1 MFKKLLFATTASPV
15 CDNAAKVAFD
25 LEMKWEAKL
34 LILHVLGVPGR
45 SFSLQFTD
53 VRTGERE
60 EISQDYNEWVKEE
73 MNNTYGK
80 LLEDS
85 NASIVTA
92 IGDPYREILR
102 LARKEDA
109 DMIIMGAHSREEDV
123 GATKHRSVAGSTM
136 RKVAKAARCAVV
148 VVNRPCTTCWRLF
161 SNIVVGTDFSKA
173 SFSAFLWAFKLA
185 REVGANLHIFHAIDI
200 TAEGLTL
207 PAGQTTIEQRVK
219 EARRRIEQTY
229 IPKLQGYDKY
239 SMEVWEG
246 IPYVEILKFARERQA
261 DLIVMAHHTREIDP
275 EEAERPLIFPIEVG
289 IEDQFRRGAAE
300 KPAIRLDLVLE
311 LSWRPP
317 GIAERQQSIFRSVA
331 DGDRLQDLLGFP
343 VRERRVFLLRH
354 RLVHDAVCVGRQRV
368 VGRGVEHGHLRTER
382 LGERDRVRDGL
393 LGELRSVGGDEDVLV
408 HAFSFSWE
416 FLRNSSYATRHR
428 AR

>member
-34 LILHVLGVPGR
+34 LILHVMGVPGR

-53 VRTGERE
+53 VRTGQHED
-60 EISQDYNEWVKEE
+60 INPDYVEWVKEE

-102 LARKEDA
+102 LARKEDV

-185 REVGANLHIFHAIDI
+185 REVGAKLHIFNAIDI

-207 PAGQTTIEQRVK
+207 PAGQTTIEQRIK

-246 IPYVEILKFARERQA
+246 IPYVEILKFARDRQA

-275 EEAERPLIFPIEVG
+275 EEAELGSTVEQVVLR
-289 IEDQFRRGAAE
+289 AACPVASVTHPD
-300 KPAIRLDLVLE
+300 KVADLV
-311 LSWRPP
+311 
-317 GIAERQQSIFRSVA
+317 
-331 DGDRLQDLLGFP
+331 
-343 VRERRVFLLRH
+343 
-354 RLVHDAVCVGRQRV
+354 
-368 VGRGVEHGHLRTER
+368 
-382 LGERDRVRDGL
+382 
-393 LGELRSVGGDEDVLV
+393 
-408 HAFSFSWE
+408 
-416 FLRNSSYATRHR
+416 
-428 AR
+428 

>member
-34 LILHVLGVPGR
+34 LILHVMGVPGR

-60 EISQDYNEWVKEE
+60 DINPDYVEWVKEE

-85 NASIVTA
+85 NADIVTA

-102 LARKEDA
+102 LARKEDV

-123 GATKHRSVAGSTM
+123 GATKHRAVAGSTM

-185 REVGANLHIFHAIDI
+185 REIGAKLHIFHAIDI

-207 PAGQTTIEQRVK
+207 PAGQTTIEQRIK

-246 IPYVEILKFARERQA
+246 IPYVEILKFARDRQA

-275 EEAERPLIFPIEVG
+275 E
-289 IEDQFRRGAAE
+289 AAE
-300 KPAIRLDLVLE
+300 LGSTVEQVVLRAACPVASVTHPDKVADLV
-311 LSWRPP
+311 
-317 GIAERQQSIFRSVA
+317 
-331 DGDRLQDLLGFP
+331 
-343 VRERRVFLLRH
+343 
-354 RLVHDAVCVGRQRV
+354 
-368 VGRGVEHGHLRTER
+368 
-382 LGERDRVRDGL
+382 
-393 LGELRSVGGDEDVLV
+393 
-408 HAFSFSWE
+408 
-416 FLRNSSYATRHR
+416 
-428 AR
+428 

>member
-34 LILHVLGVPGR
+34 LILHVMGVPGR

-60 EISQDYNEWVKEE
+60 DINPDYVEWVKEE

-85 NASIVTA
+85 NADIVTA

-102 LARKEDA
+102 LARKEDV

-185 REVGANLHIFHAIDI
+185 REVGAKLHIFNAIDI

-229 IPKLQGYDKY
+229 IPKLQGYDKV

-261 DLIVMAHHTREIDP
+261 DLVVMAHHTREIDP
-275 EEAERPLIFPIEVG
+275 EEAELGSTVEQVVLR
-289 IEDQFRRGAAE
+289 AACPVASVTHPD
-300 KPAIRLDLVLE
+300 KVADLV
-311 LSWRPP
+311 
-317 GIAERQQSIFRSVA
+317 
-331 DGDRLQDLLGFP
+331 
-343 VRERRVFLLRH
+343 
-354 RLVHDAVCVGRQRV
+354 
-368 VGRGVEHGHLRTER
+368 
-382 LGERDRVRDGL
+382 
-393 LGELRSVGGDEDVLV
+393 
-408 HAFSFSWE
+408 
-416 FLRNSSYATRHR
+416 
-428 AR
+428 

>member
-1 MFKKLLFATTASPV
+1 MFKKLLFATTASPG

-34 LILHVLGVPGR
+34 LILHVMGVPGR

-60 EISQDYNEWVKEE
+60 DISPDYVEWVKEE

-102 LARKEDA
+102 LARKEDV

-275 EEAERPLIFPIEVG
+275 EEAELGSTVEQVVLR
-289 IEDQFRRGAAE
+289 AACPVASVNHPD
-300 KPAIRLDLVLE
+300 K
-311 LSWRPP
+311 
-317 GIAERQQSIFRSVA
+317 VA
-331 DGDRLQDLLGFP
+331 DL
-343 VRERRVFLLRH
+343 
-354 RLVHDAVCVGRQRV
+354 A
-368 VGRGVEHGHLRTER
+368 
-382 LGERDRVRDGL
+382 
-393 LGELRSVGGDEDVLV
+393 
-408 HAFSFSWE
+408 
-416 FLRNSSYATRHR
+416 
-428 AR
+428 

>member
-34 LILHVLGVPGR
+34 LILHVMGVPGR

-53 VRTGERE
+53 VRTGQRE
-60 EISQDYNEWVKEE
+60 DISPDYVEWVKEE

-102 LARKEDA
+102 LARKEDV

-185 REVGANLHIFHAIDI
+185 REVGAKLHIFNAIDI

-207 PAGQTTIEQRVK
+207 PAGQTTIEQRIK

-246 IPYVEILKFARERQA
+246 IPYVEILKFARDRQA

-275 EEAERPLIFPIEVG
+275 EEAELGSTVEQVVLR
-289 IEDQFRRGAAE
+289 AACPVASVTHPD
-300 KPAIRLDLVLE
+300 KVADLV
-311 LSWRPP
+311 
-317 GIAERQQSIFRSVA
+317 
-331 DGDRLQDLLGFP
+331 
-343 VRERRVFLLRH
+343 
-354 RLVHDAVCVGRQRV
+354 
-368 VGRGVEHGHLRTER
+368 
-382 LGERDRVRDGL
+382 
-393 LGELRSVGGDEDVLV
+393 
-408 HAFSFSWE
+408 
-416 FLRNSSYATRHR
+416 
-428 AR
+428 

>member
-1 MFKKLLFATTASPV
+1 MFKKLLFATTASPG

-34 LILHVLGVPGR
+34 LILHVMGVPGR

-60 EISQDYNEWVKEE
+60 DINPDYVEWVKEE

-102 LARKEDA
+102 LARKEDV

-123 GATKHRSVAGSTM
+123 GATKHRAVAGSTM

-185 REVGANLHIFHAIDI
+185 REVGANLHIFNAIDI

-275 EEAERPLIFPIEVG
+275 EEAELGSTVEQVVLR
-289 IEDQFRRGAAE
+289 AACPVASVTHPD
-300 KPAIRLDLVLE
+300 KVADLV
-311 LSWRPP
+311 
-317 GIAERQQSIFRSVA
+317 
-331 DGDRLQDLLGFP
+331 
-343 VRERRVFLLRH
+343 
-354 RLVHDAVCVGRQRV
+354 
-368 VGRGVEHGHLRTER
+368 
-382 LGERDRVRDGL
+382 
-393 LGELRSVGGDEDVLV
+393 
-408 HAFSFSWE
+408 
-416 FLRNSSYATRHR
+416 
-428 AR
+428 